1 MADRTKDALLKA
13 PPQSLEA
20 ERALLGAVII
30 KPDTIHDIIDIANG
44 AVFYSNKHKIIW
56 DALFE
61 LSNKNE
67 PIDLLSLSN
76 LLSEKVTLNPSA
88 VRHISANS
96 SAPCRRL
103 QTSGITPTSSTRKR

>member
-44 AVFYSNKHKIIW
+44 SVFYSNKHKIIW

-76 LLSEKVTLNPSA
+76 LLSEKPE
-88 VRHISANS
+88 ISEETF
-96 SAPCRRL
+96 
-103 QTSGITPTSSTRKR
+103 QTFDLSLMRKAADSF